1 MSSAGP
7 RTATDAIVVGLGADG
22 SAAAAQLAA
31 RGARVL
37 GLEAFARGHTN
48 GSSGGLTRVIR
59 LAYYEHPDYVPL
71 LKRAWELWRE
81 LERSTGEELLR
92 QTGGVYVGPRDGEL
106 VAGSLRSAREH
117 GLDHEL
123 LDPHALRA
131 RLPLFRFEPD
141 WWGLAESTAGYLLPD
156 RAIAAHLTMAERGG
170 ADLHFEERVLGWARD
185 GDGVKVSTDR
195 GTYRAAKLV
204 IAAGAWNARLLPA
217 IAPLLQV
224 KRVPLFWFEPV
235 AERAALEQLPVYIV
249 DSGLGHGCYG
259 FPYLP
264 DQGLKI
270 ATHGAG
276 TPTDPDTVDRE
287 AHPADEAPVR
297 AFITQRLPVADGPVR
312 MTKICMYTVT
322 PDEHFI
328 VDVDGPVA
336 YASACSGH
344 GFKFASVMGEVLA
357 DLALDGATRH
367 PIGFLSASRFAAA
380 RA

>member
-1 MSSAGP
+1 MI
-7 RTATDAIVVGLGADG
+7 DAIVVGLGADG
-22 SAAAAQLAA
+22 SAAAARLAE
-31 RGARVL
+31 RGAKVL
-37 GLEAFARGHTN
+37 GLEAFGRGHTN

-71 LKRAWELWRE
+71 LKRAWELWRD
-81 LERSTGEELLR
+81 LERATGEELLR
-92 QTGGVYVGPRDGEL
+92 QTGGIYVGPRDGEL

-117 GLDHEL
+117 SLEHKL
-123 LDPHALRA
+123 LDPDALRA
-131 RLPLFRFEPD
+131 RMPLFRFDPD
-141 WWGLAESTAGYLLPD
+141 WWGLAEATAGYLLPD
-156 RAIAAHLTMAERGG
+156 RAIAAHLALAERHG
-170 ADLHFEERVLGWARD
+170 ADLRFDERVMSWAKD
-185 GDGVKVSTDR
+185 GDGVRVTSER
-195 GTYRAAKLV
+195 GTYRAARLV
-204 IAAGAWNARLLPA
+204 IAAGAWTAHLLPSL
-217 IAPLLQV
+217 APSLEV

-235 AERAALEQLPVYIV
+235 ADREALAALPVYIV

-259 FPYLP
+259 FPYLA

-287 AHPADEAPVR
+287 AHPADEAPIR
-297 AFITQRLPVADGPVR
+297 TFIKERLPSADGPVR

-357 DLALDGATRH
+357 DLALDGRTRQ
-367 PIGFLSASRFAAA
+367 PIGFLSASRFAATPA
-380 RA
+380 

>member
-1 MSSAGP
+1 MSSRRP
-7 RTATDAIVVGLGADG
+7 NDAIVIGLGAG
-22 SAAAAQLAA
+22 GGAAAAHLAM

-71 LKRAWELWRE
+71 LKRAWTLWRE
-81 LERSTGEELLR
+81 LEAATGEELLR

-106 VAGSLRSAREH
+106 VGGSLRSAREH
-117 GLDHEL
+117 GLEHEL
-123 LDPHALRA
+123 LDPAALRA
-131 RLPLFRFEPD
+131 RLPLFRFDPD
-141 WWGLAESTAGYLLPD
+141 WWGLSEASAGYLLPEQ
-156 RAIAAHLTMAERGG
+156 AIAAHLALAERHG
-170 ADLHFEERVLGWARD
+170 ADLRFEERATAWTRD
-185 GDGVKVSTDR
+185 GDGVRVTTDR
-195 GTYRAAKLV
+195 GTYRAATLV
-204 IAAGAWNARLLPA
+204 IAAGAWNPRLLPQ

-235 AERAALEQLPVYIV
+235 AEREALAALPVYIV

-259 FPYLP
+259 FPYLA

-276 TPTDPDTVDRE
+276 TPADPDTVDRD
-287 AHPADEAPVR
+287 AHPADEAPIR
-297 AFITQRLPVADGPVR
+297 EFIRRRLPAANGPVR

-328 VDVDGPVA
+328 VDLDGPVA

-344 GFKFASVMGEVLA
+344 GFKFASVMGEILA
-357 DLALDGATRH
+357 DLALEGLTRH
-367 PIGFLSASRFAAA
+367 PIAFLSASRFAAA
-380 RA
+380 PA

>member
-1 MSSAGP
+1 M
-7 RTATDAIVVGLGADG
+7 TDAIVVGLGADG
-22 SAAAAQLAA
+22 SAAAAHLAT

-37 GLEAFARGHTN
+37 GLEAFARGHTD

-71 LKRAWELWRE
+71 LKRAWVLWRE
-81 LERSTGEELLR
+81 LEAATGEELLH

-106 VAGSLRSAREH
+106 VGGSLRSAREH
-117 GLDHEL
+117 ALEHEL
-123 LDPHALRA
+123 LDPAALRE
-131 RLPLFRFEPD
+131 RLSLFRFDPD
-141 WWGLAESTAGYLLPD
+141 WWGLAEATAGYLLPD
-156 RAIAAHLTMAERGG
+156 RAIAAHLALAERHG
-170 ADLHFEERVLGWARD
+170 AELRFDERVTAWMRD
-185 GDGVKVSTDR
+185 GDGVRVTTDR
-195 GTYRAAKLV
+195 GTYRAPKLV
-204 IAAGAWNARLLPA
+204 IAAGAWNPRLLPR
-217 IAPLLQV
+217 IARFMQV

-235 AERAALEQLPVYIV
+235 AELDALAALPVYIV

-259 FPYLP
+259 FPYLA

-287 AHPADEAPVR
+287 VHPVDEAPVR
-297 AFITQRLPVADGPVR
+297 DFVKQRLPVADGPVR
-312 MTKICMYTVT
+312 MSKIYMYTVT

-357 DLALDGATRH
+357 DLALEGTTRH
-367 PIGFLSASRFAAA
+367 PIWFLSASRFAAS

>member
-1 MSSAGP
+1 M
-7 RTATDAIVVGLGADG
+7 TDAIVVGLGADG
-22 SAAAAQLAA
+22 SAAAAHLGT
-31 RGARVL
+31 RGAGVL
-37 GLEAFARGHTN
+37 GLEAFPRGHTK

-81 LERSTGEELLR
+81 LESATGEVLLR
-92 QTGGVYVGPRDGEL
+92 RTGGVYVGPRAGEL
-106 VAGSLRSAREH
+106 VGGSLRSARDHALE
-117 GLDHEL
+117 HEL
-123 LDPHALRA
+123 LDPAALRA
-131 RLPLFRFEPD
+131 RLPLFRFDPD
-141 WWGLAESTAGYLLPD
+141 WWGLAEATAGYLLPEK
-156 RAIAAHLTMAERGG
+156 AIAAHLAVAERHG
-170 ADLHFEERVLGWARD
+170 ADLRFEERVTAWTHD
-185 GDGVKVSTDR
+185 GDGVRVTTDR
-195 GTYRAAKLV
+195 GTHRAAKLV
-204 IAAGAWNARLLPA
+204 ITAGAWNPRLLPR

-224 KRVPLFWFEPV
+224 KRVPLFWFEPI
-235 AERAALEQLPVYIV
+235 AEHDALAKLPVYIV

-259 FPYLP
+259 FPYLA
-264 DQGLKI
+264 DEGLKI

-276 TPTDPDTVDRE
+276 TPADPDTVDRE
-287 AHPADEAPVR
+287 AHPADEAPIR
-297 AFITQRLPVADGPVR
+297 EFIRQRLPVADGPVR

-328 VDVDGPVA
+328 VDVDGPIA

-380 RA
+380 PA

>member
-1 MSSAGP
+1 M
-7 RTATDAIVVGLGADG
+7 TDAIVVGLGADG
-22 SAAAAQLAA
+22 SAAAAHLAT
-31 RGARVL
+31 RGAGVL
-37 GLEAFARGHTN
+37 GLEAFPRGHTN

-81 LERSTGEELLR
+81 LESATGELLLR
-92 QTGGVYVGPRDGEL
+92 RTGGVYVGPRDGEL
-106 VAGSLRSAREH
+106 VGGSLRSARDHALE
-117 GLDHEL
+117 HEL
-123 LDPHALRA
+123 LDPAALRA
-131 RLPLFRFEPD
+131 RLPLFRFDPD
-141 WWGLAESTAGYLLPD
+141 WWGLAEATAGYLLPEK
-156 RAIAAHLTMAERGG
+156 AIAGHLAVAERHG
-170 ADLHFEERVLGWARD
+170 ADLRFEERVTAWTHD
-185 GDGVKVSTDR
+185 GDGVRVTTDR
-195 GTYRAAKLV
+195 GTHRAAKLV
-204 IAAGAWNARLLPA
+204 ITAGAWNPRLLPR
-217 IAPLLQV
+217 IAPLLEV
-224 KRVPLFWFEPV
+224 KRVPLFWFEPI
-235 AERAALEQLPVYIV
+235 AEHDALAKLPVYIV

-259 FPYLP
+259 FPYLA

-276 TPTDPDTVDRE
+276 TPADPDTVDRA
-287 AHPADEAPVR
+287 AHPADEAPIR
-297 AFITQRLPVADGPVR
+297 EFIRQRLPVADGPVR

-328 VDVDGPVA
+328 VDVDGPLA

-380 RA
+380 PA

>member
-1 MSSAGP
+1 M
-7 RTATDAIVVGLGADG
+7 TDVIVVGLGADG
-22 SAAAAQLAA
+22 SAAAAHLAK
-31 RGARVL
+31 RGATVV
-37 GLEAFARGHTN
+37 GIEAFARGHTN

-71 LKRAWELWRE
+71 LKRAWTLWRE
-81 LERSTGEELLR
+81 LEAQAGGGILV

-106 VAGSLRSAREH
+106 VAGSLRSARQH

-123 LDPHALRA
+123 LDPQALRA
-131 RLPLFRFEPD
+131 RLPLFRFEGD

-156 RAIAAHLTMAERGG
+156 RAIAAHLAVAERGG
-170 ADLHFEERVLGWARD
+170 ADLRFDERVTSWAPD
-185 GDGVKVSTDR
+185 GEGVRVVTHR
-195 GTYRAAKLV
+195 ATYRADRLV
-204 IAAGAWNARLLPA
+204 IAAGAWNARLLPR
-217 IAPLLQV
+217 IAPLLEV
-224 KRVPLFWFEPV
+224 KRVPLFWFEPA
-235 AERAALEQLPVYIV
+235 AEREALARLPVYIV

-259 FPYLP
+259 FPYLA

-276 TPTDPDTVDRE
+276 TPADPDTVDRQT
-287 AHPADEAPVR
+287 HPADEAPIR
-297 AFITQRLPVADGPVR
+297 AFIKERLPVADGPVR
-312 MTKICMYTVT
+312 MTKVCMYTVT

-344 GFKFASVMGEVLA
+344 GFKFASVMGEILA
-357 DLALDGATRH
+357 DLALDRRTRH
-367 PIGFLSASRFAAA
+367 PIGFLSASRFAATV

>member
-1 MSSAGP
+1 V
-7 RTATDAIVVGLGADG
+7 TDVIVIGLGADG
-22 SAAAAQLAA
+22 SAAAAHLAK
-31 RGARVL
+31 RGARVV
-37 GLEAFARGHTN
+37 GLEAFARGHTD

-71 LKRAWELWRE
+71 LKRAWTLWRE
-81 LERSTGEELLR
+81 LETVSGEVLLR
-92 QTGGVYVGPRDGEL
+92 RTGGVYAGPRDGEL

-117 GLDHEL
+117 GLEHEL
-123 LDPHALRA
+123 LDPAALRE
-131 RLPLFRFEPD
+131 RLPLFRFDPE
-141 WWGLAESTAGYLLPD
+141 WWGLAEANAGYLLPEK
-156 RAIAAHLTMAERGG
+156 AIAAHLAVAERH
-170 ADLHFEERVLGWARD
+170 AAKLQFDERVIDWARD
-185 GDGVKVSTDR
+185 GSGVRVTTQR
-195 GTYRAAKLV
+195 GTYRASKLV
-204 IAAGAWNARLLPA
+204 IAAGAWNARLLPRV
-217 IAPLLQV
+217 APLLQV

-235 AERAALEQLPVYIV
+235 AQHETLARLPVYIV

-259 FPYLP
+259 FPYLA

-276 TPTDPDTVDRE
+276 TPADPDTLDRE
-287 AHPADEAPVR
+287 THPADEAPIR
-297 AFITQRLPVADGPVR
+297 AFIHDRLPVADGPVR
-312 MTKICMYTVT
+312 MTKVCLYTVT

-344 GFKFASVMGEVLA
+344 GFKFASVMGEALA

-367 PIGFLSASRFAAA
+367 PIGFLSASRFALT

>member
-1 MSSAGP
+1 VEGQV
-7 RTATDAIVVGLGADG
+7 TDAIVVGLGADG
-22 SAAAAQLAA
+22 SAAAAHLAG
-31 RGARVL
+31 RGASVL

-71 LKRAWELWRE
+71 LKRAWQLWRD
-81 LERSTGEELLR
+81 LEAATGEELLR

-106 VAGSLRSAREH
+106 VGGSLRSAREH
-117 GLDHEL
+117 GLEHQL
-123 LDPHALRA
+123 LDPAGLRA
-131 RLPLFRFEPD
+131 RLPLFHFDAD
-141 WWGLAESTAGYLLPD
+141 WWGLAEATAGYLLPD
-156 RAIAAHLTMAERGG
+156 RCIAAHLALAERHG
-170 ADLHFEERVLGWARD
+170 AELRFGERALSWVRNGN
-185 GDGVKVSTDR
+185 GVRVTTDR

-235 AERAALEQLPVYIV
+235 AERDALAKLPVYIV

-259 FPYLP
+259 FPYLA

-276 TPTDPDTVDRE
+276 TPADPDAVDRE
-287 AHPADEAPVR
+287 AHPDDELPIR
-297 AFITQRLPVADGPVR
+297 AFIKERLPGADGPVR
-312 MTKICMYTVT
+312 MAKICLYTVT

-357 DLALDGATRH
+357 DLALEGTTRH
-367 PIGFLSASRFAAA
+367 PIGFLSTSRFAAA